1 MVLQCHFVRFFWRK
15 DINKKVKIMR
25 KVTFPFE
32 LDATEYCS
40 NDLRQKLIPVRDK
53 LRNLHKDAI
62 DRTRA
67 RKRVKMQHGQ
77 DPDNV
82 AGGNAGEGG
91 IGGSDSKGKGKEADA
106 AAQAEA
112 EQNEKIRKLAEEED
126 PDWEAELK
134 DVLNPEIVAD
144 EGCNPSGL
152 YELFGVVTHQGAGAD
167 SGHYCAYVKKDKG
180 DDNAWYFFNDDTVTE
195 VDQTKI
201 EMLAGGGKKPLRH
214 PPQFMC

>member
-1 MVLQCHFVRFFWRK
+1 
-15 DINKKVKIMR
+15 MR

-53 LRNLHKDAI
+53 LRNLHKDAV
-62 DRTRA
+62 DRERA

-91 IGGSDSKGKGKEADA
+91 IGGAHHKGKNKEADA
-106 AAQAEA
+106 AEKAEA

-134 DVLNPEIVAD
+134 DVLNPEIMAD

-167 SGHYCAYVKKDKG
+167 SGHYCAYVKKDKS
-180 DDNAWYFFNDDTVTE
+180 DDNSWYFFNDDTVTE
-195 VDQTKI
+195 VDQSKI
-201 EMLAGGGKKPLRH
+201 EMLAGGGKRLFERLKL
-214 PPQFMC
+214 FFVLTTL